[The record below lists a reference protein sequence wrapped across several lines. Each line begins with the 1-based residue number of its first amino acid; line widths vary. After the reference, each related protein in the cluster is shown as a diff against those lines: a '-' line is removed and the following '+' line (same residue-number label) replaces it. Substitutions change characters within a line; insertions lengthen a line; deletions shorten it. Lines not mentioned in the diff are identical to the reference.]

1 MTWGSGPGSGS
12 GSVLSGSETGL
23 VKTMNPDPICPERF
37 DPDPVNIRPESKMV
51 PRICRT
57 HLNKSDVAGMKGR
70 KRSVMRMLPHLKLLQ
85 GILIFRWTRSSLL
98 VLVGL

>member
-12 GSVLSGSETGL
+12 GSVLSGSGTGL

-37 DPDPVNIRPESKMV
+37 DPDPVNIGPESKMV

-57 HLNKSDVAGMKGR
+57 HLNKSERHVSDARVRCRNEGTEEVGSADALASK
-70 KRSVMRMLPHLKLLQ
+70 
-85 GILIFRWTRSSLL
+85 IITRDFNF
-98 VLVGL
+98 